1 MMLRCFGLLG
11 CLLGLTIMAAQAQA
25 VCPLDDVGI
34 PGNCFQV
41 YSTTGQLLDVAGPNG
56 PTVLCAGT
64 RIRVRYCGGENI
76 PRTNIRYGL
85 GCSGANTDTI
95 TTLTVPSTG
104 PLIILQQRPNPF
116 PAGGNGYPANR
127 LGLQYSRSFEVRAA
141 PVPAVQVRYCG
152 SPFTQVFVA
161 ITNAQSN
168 IRYEIQLGNGPRQP
182 LTQPSGAAYPVPA
195 GAAGLTVYA
204 NYTDALL
211 CEGSTPVTFTAPP
224 TAGTPG
230 LQRLA
235 VLPTGLAF
243 TFSGLVNDPS
253 FRYVLEPDAGPGT
266 PVPATSTTFELPG
279 ASLSSCYRLRLTD
292 ACGLLNRPS
301 AVLCPVDL
309 QVSSADRQ
317 NTLTWSQPAGSTV
330 TAYDL
335 LRDGQPLATVA
346 ATDRQYTDQTVTC
359 GVAYRYQVVAR
370 SGPATS
376 VSAERTVTTVAAQ
389 AAPAP
394 RLTASFRLD
403 NSVEINLAAAAADT
417 ASRLLLRRTLGTTT
431 TELPF
436 SRRRPV
442 VDQPGLVTP
451 AQVPCYVGRLT
462 DPCGNASAD
471 GPSACPPVLAAVPTD
486 REGNRIDLTWAEPA
500 GQGSGWRYRLILLD
514 EAGQELSSSA
524 LSTATQPA
532 QAPAPPTDRQVLRY
546 RLEATSAAGLVVF
559 SNVATVTR
567 KLLVIIPTAFSPNGD
582 GLNDVLE
589 IKGRFLKAFS
599 LTLYDRNGVEVF
611 RATDRA
617 QTWDGRIRGALAAP
631 QVFSYR
637 FEAVDETG
645 QRIIQRA
652 TVTLLR

>member
-1 MMLRCFGLLG
+1 MMLRRFGLLG
-11 CLLGLTIMAAQAQA
+11 CLLALAAGAARGQ
-25 VCPLDDVGI
+25 VCSLDDVGV

-41 YSTTGQLLDVAGPNG
+41 YSTSGQRLDLNGQSG

-64 RIRVRYCGGENI
+64 QIRVRYCGNEGI
-76 PRTNIRYGL
+76 PRTNIRYGI
-85 GCSGANTDTI
+85 GCTGTNTDTV
-95 TTLTVPSTG
+95 TTLTVPGAG
-104 PLIILQQRPNPF
+104 PFVILQQRPNPF
-116 PAGGNGYPANR
+116 PAGGNGYPPAR
-127 LGLQYSRSFEVRAA
+127 LGLQYSRSFEVRTP

-152 SPFTQVFVA
+152 APFTQVFVA
-161 ITNAQSN
+161 VTNAQAN

-182 LTQPSGAAYPVPA
+182 LTQPTGAAYTVPA
-195 GAAGLTVYA
+195 GATGLTVYA
-204 NYTDALL
+204 NYTDVLL
-211 CEGSTPVTFTAPP
+211 CEGSTPVTFSAPP
-224 TAGTPG
+224 TAGAPV

-253 FRYVLEPDAGPGT
+253 FRYVLEPDAGAGT
-266 PVPATSTTFELPG
+266 PVPATSTTFELSG
-279 ASLSSCYRLRLTD
+279 APLSSCYRLRLTD
-292 ACGLLNRPS
+292 ACNLLNQSS

-309 QVSSADRQ
+309 QATSADRQ
-317 NTLTWSQPAGSTV
+317 NTLSWSQPAGSTV

-335 LRDGQPLATVA
+335 LRDGQPLTTVA
-346 ATDRQYTDQTVTC
+346 ATARQYIDQTVTC
-359 GVAYRYQVVAR
+359 GVTYRYQVVAR
-370 SGPATS
+370 SGAAAS
-376 VSAERTVTTVAAQ
+376 VSAERPVTTVAAQ

-394 RLTASFRLD
+394 RLTASFRPD
-403 NSVEINLAAAAADT
+403 NSVEITPLSAAADT
-417 ASRLLLRRTLGTTT
+417 ASRLLLRRTVGTTT

-436 SRRRPV
+436 TRQRPV

-451 AQVPCYVGRLT
+451 AQVPCYAGRLT

-471 GPSACPPVLAAVPTD
+471 GPSACPPVLAAVATD

-500 GQGSGWRYRLILLD
+500 GQGSGWRYRLLLLD

-524 LSTATQPA
+524 LSATAQPV
-532 QAPAPPTDRQVLRY
+532 QAPAPPADRQVLRY

-559 SNVATVTR
+559 SNVVVVTR
-567 KLLVIIPTAFSPNGD
+567 KLLVAIPTAFSPNGD

-599 LTLYDRNGVEVF
+599 FTLYDRNGVEVF

-617 QTWDGRIRGALAAP
+617 QTWDGRIRGTLAAP

-645 QRIIQRA
+645 QRIVQRA